1 MPTNLYGP
9 GDNYHPLDSHVP
21 AALVRRFHE
30 AKIGGDPNVVVWGTG
45 APRREFMAVDDLA
58 DACVFIMKS
67 YSDLQF
73 LNIGTGDDVSIAEF
87 ARVVADVVGYSGE
100 IKFDTSKPDGAPR
113 KLLDVSRINALGWR
127 ATIPLREGLKRM
139 YADFVAHYD
148 AIRAKT
154 EGKTEKQ
161 PA

>member
-1 MPTNLYGP
+1 
-9 GDNYHPLDSHVP
+9 
-21 AALVRRFHE
+21 
-30 AKIGGDPNVVVWGTG
+30 PNVVVWGTG

-58 DACVFIMKS
+58 DACVFVMKN

-73 LNIGTGDDVSIAEF
+73 LNVGTGDDVSIAEF